1 MGKMVLDESKL
12 NNSIEKYNK
21 LLEEC
26 IINKKELDSAIIDM
40 IDSNI
45 DLDKLKFNVKFI

>member
-1 MGKMVLDESKL
+1 MTRL
-12 NNSIEKYNK
+12 NISFECYNR

-26 IINKKELDSAIIDM
+26 IINKKELYSAAINM
-40 IDSNI
+40 IDNNI

>member
-1 MGKMVLDESKL
+1 MGKMILDVSRL
-12 NNSIEKYNK
+12 NISFEDCNR

-26 IINKKELDSAIIDM
+26 IINKKELDSAIIGM

-45 DLDKLKFNVKFI
+45 DLDKLNFNVKFI

>member
-1 MGKMVLDESKL
+1 MGKTILDESKL

-26 IINKKELDSAIIDM
+26 IINKKELYSAIIDM

-45 DLDKLKFNVKFI
+45 DLDKMKFNVKFI